1 MQKNM
6 SVLSAKRVIQKYVV
20 MAQWKANLS
29 KAINIS
35 PEDALLRLSEFY
47 FQEIPEFSHENI
59 VQPSVDLQIIVPV
72 YNVEK
77 YLEDC
82 IQSILSQSSSFSY
95 RVVFVDDGSTDHS
108 GEILD
113 KYKENPIIEII
124 HTKNGGVS
132 KARNIALRSIA
143 GKYVMFVDSD
153 DVLAPN
159 SIQVLVETAFLY
171 NAEIIEGSYQD
182 FDDNGTKGVHCH
194 MGKTCAYDSFN
205 YFGFPWGKVIRSDRL
220 THFCFPEGFLFE
232 DTVMSTLLYPECR
245 NTYTVP
251 DVVYYYRNNPAGIT
265 NTCTTNPR
273 CIDTFWIMKYCLEER
288 VRRGQSLQARDLE
301 RYLFA
306 IYRNWGRTRGMPYDI
321 QESIFFLTCQLI
333 ETAFGAIFQ
342 EYSGKYM
349 KIFRTVKLRSFDAFL
364 TLASNG
370 YIE

>member
-1 MQKNM
+1 M
-6 SVLSAKRVIQKYVV
+6 
-20 MAQWKANLS
+20 
-29 KAINIS
+29 
-35 PEDALLRLSEFY
+35 
-47 FQEIPEFSHENI
+47 
-59 VQPSVDLQIIVPV
+59 
-72 YNVEK
+72 
-77 YLEDC
+77 EDC

-95 RVVFVDDGSTDHS
+95 RVVFLDDGSTDHS

-182 FDDNGTKGVHCH
+182 FDDNGTKDVHCH

-220 THFCFPEGFLFE
+220 MHFCFPEGFLFE

-265 NTCTTNPR
+265 NTCTTNMRFLNMASKSRYPYMQYAKKIAKYLVVLSVSAILCR
-273 CIDTFWIMKYCLEER
+273 ISFLVVNGGILVRTLLKMVLCSLVSNAVFWIAFHRSEEFSMLRDILKR
-288 VRRGQSLQARDLE
+288 VIL
-301 RYLFA
+301 
-306 IYRNWGRTRGMPYDI
+306 
-321 QESIFFLTCQLI
+321 
-333 ETAFGAIFQ
+333 
-342 EYSGKYM
+342 
-349 KIFRTVKLRSFDAFL
+349 KLSRKAK
-364 TLASNG
+364 
-370 YIE
+370 